1 LGVEIGPVI
10 EHRRKKIKFKNFWV
24 IIEVEIEEEIDKGR
38 GGSNLAKNER
48 NLKFKNDFK
57 TNSQVRN

>member
-1 LGVEIGPVI
+1 LRLELQ
-10 EHRRKKIKFKNFWV
+10 RKLI
-24 IIEVEIEEEIDKGR
+24 

-48 NLKFKNDFK
+48 NLKFKNNFK

>member
-10 EHRRKKIKFKNFWV
+10 EHRRKKIKFKNFRV

-38 GGSNLAKNER
+38 GGLIWLRMKEI
-48 NLKFKNDFK
+48 
-57 TNSQVRN
+57 